1 MKKYFLILTM
11 MLCTALGAMA
21 QNTLEITGTVTDTSG
36 EPLVG
41 ATVTVKDVPGLGS
54 VTDVDGNYKIKA
66 KEYQILIFTYVGF
79 APQQITI
86 KAGQS
91 KIDVVMEEEKSNAID
106 EVVVTAM
113 GAQKKL
119 TVTGAVTN
127 VEMGDLKHYSSSN
140 LTNTLAGNVP
150 GIMAYQSSGQP
161 GKNTSEFW
169 IRGISTFGAGASALI
184 MVDGFERQ
192 NIDDINIEDI
202 DKFTVLKDASATA
215 IYGSKGAN
223 GVILIQTKHGR
234 EGKINVNGKFETS
247 YNTRTITPEFVSG
260 MEYAN
265 LINEAR
271 ITRNFGT
278 LYQPAELA
286 LIESGLDPDLY
297 PNVDWKELLLKDG
310 AMSYRANLNI
320 SGGGST
326 SRYFASVSYTEDEG
340 MYKTDETLKKKYDTN
355 ANYRRWNYRLN
366 VDIDITR
373 TTVLKLGVAG
383 NLNKRNSPG
392 VGDD

>member
-54 VTDVDGNYKIKA
+54 VTDIDGNYKIKA
-66 KEYQILIFTYVGF
+66 KEYQILIVTYVGF

-86 KAGQS
+86 KQGQT

-169 IRGISTFGAGASALI
+169 IRGI
-184 MVDGFERQ
+184 
-192 NIDDINIEDI
+192 
-202 DKFTVLKDASATA
+202 
-215 IYGSKGAN
+215 
-223 GVILIQTKHGR
+223 
-234 EGKINVNGKFETS
+234 
-247 YNTRTITPEFVSG
+247 
-260 MEYAN
+260 
-265 LINEAR
+265 
-271 ITRNFGT
+271 
-278 LYQPAELA
+278 
-286 LIESGLDPDLY
+286 
-297 PNVDWKELLLKDG
+297 
-310 AMSYRANLNI
+310 
-320 SGGGST
+320 
-326 SRYFASVSYTEDEG
+326 
-340 MYKTDETLKKKYDTN
+340 
-355 ANYRRWNYRLN
+355 
-366 VDIDITR
+366 
-373 TTVLKLGVAG
+373 
-383 NLNKRNSPG
+383 
-392 VGDD
+392 